1 MTNTLGEQI
10 ERLRHDAGLSR
21 EALAARAGISW
32 RTILRIE
39 QDRETQR
46 IQAIERTLR
55 VLGYRLVILPRRR
68 NGKRD
73 KNEAP

>member
-1 MTNTLGEQI
+1 MANSLGEQI

-46 IQAIERTLR
+46 IQAIEQTLK
-55 VLGYRLVILPRRR
+55 VLGYRLVILPRRK